1 MCARVFSVP
10 HFGFHQA
17 TATPSFCLQVQA
29 QIEQEQQDAAML
41 RQRREM
47 QRQIEAR
54 DVWHRFFSNEIHR
67 NGIEILGKMMEN
79 MGKMM
84 EK

>member
-1 MCARVFSVP
+1 MP
-10 HFGFHQA
+10 HFDFHQA
-17 TATPSFCLQVQA
+17 TASSLFCLQVQA

-54 DVWHRFFSNEIHR
+54 YVWHRFFQT
-67 NGIEILGKMMEN
+67 KF
-79 MGKMM
+79 MGKV
-84 EK
+84 